1 MSSRGDSSRPMV
13 TDAPEE
19 ARFGVLH
26 HDDFTALSN
35 FRIEYRYE
43 VKAGP
48 ESGFVCEVQIHN
60 PRDPDGGYCG

>member
-1 MSSRGDSSRPMV
+1 MSSRGDSSRPIV

-26 HDDFTALSN
+26 REDFAALSN
-35 FRIEYRYE
+35 FRIDYLYE

-48 ESGFVCEVQIHN
+48 ESGFICEVQIHN
-60 PRDPDGGYCG
+60 PSDSKGGYCG